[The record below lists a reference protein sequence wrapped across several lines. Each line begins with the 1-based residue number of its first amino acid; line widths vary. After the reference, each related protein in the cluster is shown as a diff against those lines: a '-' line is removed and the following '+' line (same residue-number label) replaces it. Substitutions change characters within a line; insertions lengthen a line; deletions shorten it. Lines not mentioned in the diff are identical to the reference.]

1 MCRIVNKS
9 AFVRNQN
16 YKGGLKEYSK
26 QMLEIGKLSKIVRRG
41 SYLLVAWDVYDA
53 RKAVN
58 QAPQGE
64 KMRTAVVE
72 TTKIG
77 TGLGVGAVAGW
88 VVFTLATG
96 GTGLV
101 VLGAVAITGAVV
113 AWGTSEGAGLLAGK
127 AYDEVDSFVQS
138 RK

>member
-1 MCRIVNKS
+1 M
-9 AFVRNQN
+9 
-16 YKGGLKEYSK
+16 
-26 QMLEIGKLSKIVRRG
+26 
-41 SYLLVAWDVYDA
+41 VAWDVYDA
-53 RKAVN
+53 QKAVRA
-58 QAPQGE
+58 APQGE
-64 KMRTAVVE
+64 KLRTAVVE

-77 TGLGVGAVAGW
+77 TGLGVGAVSGW

-101 VLGAVAITGAVV
+101 VLGAVAVTGAVV
-113 AWGTSEGAGLLAGK
+113 AWGASEGAGLLAGK

>member
-1 MCRIVNKS
+1 M
-9 AFVRNQN
+9 
-16 YKGGLKEYSK
+16 
-26 QMLEIGKLSKIVRRG
+26 
-41 SYLLVAWDVYDA
+41 YDA

-101 VLGAVAITGAVV
+101 VLGAVAVTGAVV
-113 AWGTSEGAGLLAGK
+113 AWGASEGMGWVAGEG
-127 AYDEVDSFVQS
+127 YDWVA
-138 RK
+138 K